1 MKRSV
6 IYSFIFT
13 VFSVILSA
21 CESQEPVQGND
32 NLVEEGDGSLPA
44 RVTALQM
51 GIVKGEPDNGARIV
65 WDHPSMVKISEE
77 CASYTRVIRLQDG
90 SYMAAYEAC
99 SGSIVIRRS
108 HDGGLTWPKEMEQ
121 RIVQTY
127 YVPTASGNVA
137 MRPAMPFLCQLEDG
151 TILCANNF
159 CPQTPGL
166 VPYSIA
172 VSRSD
177 DNGKSWTPRE
187 IVFEGG
193 CIFEDGCWEPAI
205 LQLPDGEVHLYI
217 ANEAPYVTS
226 NKQEISF
233 FTSVDSGKTWS
244 RDFRTASIR
253 STGRDG
259 MPCPCIFG
267 DEIVIIVEDI
277 FHVELKP
284 TTVRCKV
291 SEKWSTPVTDNSPGR
306 DYNLTD
312 IPLEKYAGAPYIVK
326 LHSGEAVI
334 SYQTVDNPEG
344 IISMDVAIGDRHARN
359 FGRRTRPFGNL
370 VGIPSQWNSL
380 CVLDEYTIGAV
391 GAPQGPPVLKRG
403 YVMAEVK
410 AEKDAVTRWPIYIG
424 NDGEETLNAGVAIS
438 DKEVIFDIKVKDI
451 QLTDNSTHPD
461 AVEIYFDSADK
472 SWAKPYKGVFRI
484 ITGPFENV
492 RMWEGNNGKWN
503 EIDTSNVSVSVTETT
518 GGYDMKVRLNRE
530 FIPKM
535 NTKSVRVGMTLAA
548 YNEGGKGFSENI
560 VYMSTSNP
568 CSWLQ
573 ILLP

>member
-1 MKRSV
+1 M
-6 IYSFIFT
+6 FF
-13 VFSVILSA
+13 VILSA
-21 CESQEPVQGND
+21 CESQEPVTD
-32 NLVEEGDGSLPA
+32 NGKVDDSGEGSLPA
-44 RVTALQM
+44 RVTSLQKS
-51 GIVKGEPDNGARIV
+51 IVKGEPDNGARIV

-77 CASYTRVIRLQDG
+77 CGGYSRVIKLQDG
-90 SYMAAYEAC
+90 SYMATYEAC
-99 SGSIVIRRS
+99 NGNIVIRRS
-108 HDGGLTWPKEMEQ
+108 YDGGLTWPKDMEQ
-121 RIVQTY
+121 RIVPTY
-127 YVPTASGNVA
+127 FVPTSKGNVA

-172 VSRSD
+172 VSRSV
-177 DNGKSWTPRE
+177 DNGKTWTPRE
-187 IVFEGG
+187 IVYEGG

-217 ANEAPYVTS
+217 ANEAPYSTS

-233 FTSVDSGKTWS
+233 FTSTDSGKTWS

-259 MPCPCIFG
+259 MPCPCIFD

-306 DYNLTD
+306 DYNVTN
-312 IPLEKYAGAPYIVK
+312 IPLDKYAGAPYIVK
-326 LHSGEAVI
+326 LYSGEAVI

-344 IISMDVAIGDRHARN
+344 ITSMDVAIGDKHARN
-359 FGRRTRPFGNL
+359 FGRRTQPFGNL
-370 VGIPSQWNSL
+370 VGNSSMWNSL

-391 GAPQGPPVLKRG
+391 GALSGTNITWPVLKRG
-403 YVMAEVK
+403 HVMAGIK
-410 AEKDAVTRWPIYIG
+410 AEKDAVSKWPIYIG
-424 NDGEETLNAGVAIS
+424 NDGEETLSAGVAVN
-438 DKEVIFDIKVKDI
+438 DKEVIFDIKVKDSE
-451 QLTDNSTHPD
+451 LTDNVDHPD

-472 SWAKPYKGVFRI
+472 AWAKPYKGVFRI
-484 ITGPFENV
+484 IADPFENL
-492 RMWEGNNGKWN
+492 RIWEGNNGKWN
-503 EIDTSNVSVSVTETT
+503 EIDPSNVTVTVTETA

-535 NTKSVRVGMTLAA
+535 NTRSVRVGMTLSA
-548 YNEGGKGFSENI
+548 YNDGGKGFSESV
-560 VYMSTSNP
+560 VYMSVTNP
-568 CSWLQ
+568 CTWLQ
-573 ILLP
+573 IQLP